1 MPISQEALD
10 TIRLDHARQLAGVQ
24 LQADKATKAVD
35 VGSNEFFEI
44 PWIKDNIKAIEAA
57 QSSRM
62 LAFKLLLRRLQQTHI
77 MMVGTECVSS
87 SADTPNWD
95 SVLYALIETS
105 VLVHR

>member
-57 QSSRM
+57 QSSRT
-62 LAFKLLLRRLQQTHI
+62 LAFKLLLRQVTATQIDWNR
-77 MMVGTECVSS
+77 VC
-87 SADTPNWD
+87 
-95 SVLYALIETS
+95 
-105 VLVHR
+105 